1 MCTMG
6 DDENSIVD
14 DQSLS
19 LRQIIDLSPALI
31 HTARPDGYLDFF
43 NRKWLD
49 FTGQSLEK
57 LLGWEW
63 ASCIHPDEVEPFVRK
78 MHESFA
84 RGEPFQETSRVRRA
98 DGVYRWML
106 HLKAPLRNSDGIIV
120 KWFGSSIDIEERK
133 RAEEELQTSAQMLQ
147 ETSSI

>member
-6 DDENSIVD
+6 DDENSSVD
-14 DQSLS
+14 DQGLS
-19 LRQIIDLSPALI
+19 LRQIVDLSPALI

-63 ASCIHPDEVEPFVRK
+63 TSCKI
-78 MHESFA
+78 
-84 RGEPFQETSRVRRA
+84 GRA
-98 DGVYRWML
+98 HV
-106 HLKAPLRNSDGIIV
+106 
-120 KWFGSSIDIEERK
+120 
-133 RAEEELQTSAQMLQ
+133 
-147 ETSSI
+147 